1 MRPPRAKLPWL
12 DYTGQTTEELIACKA
27 DHRIDSLLCA
37 FEAGIQAKRGDGA
50 ITSEEELVLAVM
62 ALEREVNN
70 GGHHQF
76 FVNSSRQV
84 APIIVDCLRRIEC
97 FATAAITERAIEA
110 LRLPEL
116 TVEAIAATIYT
127 ENAERDKLLEAC
139 DQEYYRLSEITPKL
153 FGFVEAQ
160 QSRIQLAKASLP
172 PPRRPAKRSNTSK
185 LYVHLRCAKS
195 TDHSLDAVRQLAREL
210 AVRDSIPATEGE
222 IEGAAVLYAFRC
234 AVDAGDLAACELL
247 APRAFELMR
256 EDTLHCVHHR
266 DWAEKLIGASK
277 HEAADAATLVYL
289 EYLQGCDQSALG
301 TQNRIL
307 FWAALLQNHRAA
319 LPRAVEFFVAN
330 FPDEDL
336 DQRLP
341 AQRFTA
347 KERTPR

>member
-1 MRPPRAKLPWL
+1 VGGYSAIYVQGLTK
-12 DYTGQTTEELIACKA
+12 Y
-27 DHRIDSLLCA
+27 SLLCA
-37 FEAGIQAKRGDGA
+37 FEA
-50 ITSEEELVLAVM
+50 
-62 ALEREVNN
+62 
-70 GGHHQF
+70 
-76 FVNSSRQV
+76 
-84 APIIVDCLRRIEC
+84 
-97 FATAAITERAIEA
+97 
-110 LRLPEL
+110 
-116 TVEAIAATIYT
+116 
-127 ENAERDKLLEAC
+127 
-139 DQEYYRLSEITPKL
+139 PKL

-307 FWAALLQNHRAA
+307 FWAALLQNHRYG
-319 LPRAVEFFVAN
+319 
-330 FPDEDL
+330 
-336 DQRLP
+336 
-341 AQRFTA
+341 
-347 KERTPR
+347 KRTTVKFRRVTVSAGAR